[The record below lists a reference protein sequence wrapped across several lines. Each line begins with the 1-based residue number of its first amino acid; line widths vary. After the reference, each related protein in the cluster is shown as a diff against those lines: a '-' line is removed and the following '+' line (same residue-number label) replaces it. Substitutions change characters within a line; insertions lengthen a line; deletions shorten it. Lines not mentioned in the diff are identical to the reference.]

1 MMRYRL
7 LTVTSSLI
15 LSFGLCYADS
25 NDQNY
30 YNLKQVYNIA
40 SEHNA
45 TYQAAFETFKANI
58 EGVGIARGA
67 LLPNVGVTSQF
78 NYNYTNQATAGQ
90 KEWYFSN
97 VNTATLS
104 QVLFDFGL
112 WSTYSQAQYQA
123 KADAITYDTAR
134 QTLII
139 DVASAYFNILQA
151 EDNLAYN
158 QASQQ
163 WNAELLKQTQQKYDV
178 GLAAITD
185 VQSTKAN
192 YEQSVA
198 DTVQAKNNLENSY
211 EALAQITGTMII
223 DVMPLKNN
231 FPFAKPEP
239 TNMQKWVDTAMKKNL
254 NIVSNQFLTEV
265 SKEGID
271 IAWGNF
277 LPSVTGTATASRSDS
292 YQQNPDEVT
301 NTASLTAT
309 GTWNLLNGGSDY
321 ATLKQSKYTLKS
333 SQYTLKQSER
343 DAQSLVRQAYL
354 TVMSDISQVS
364 AYEQAVIA
372 NESSLKAMRAQYN
385 VGTST
390 IVDLLNQ
397 QQLLL
402 QAQQEYA
409 QSKYAYI
416 NDMLTLKQQAG
427 TLAPQDLYSI
437 NQWLGLAAKT
447 DQSKSKDTMSL
458 PNSKMIDKK
467 SPDNKE
473 TNKTTNNTQS

>member
-1 MMRYRL
+1 MMRFRL
-7 LTVTSSLI
+7 LTITSSLV
-15 LSFGLCYADS
+15 LSFGLCYADGDS
-25 NDQNY
+25 SY

-40 SEHNA
+40 SQHNA
-45 TYQAAFETFKANI
+45 TYKAAFETFKANI
-58 EGVGIARGA
+58 EGVPIARGA

-78 NYNYTNQATAGQ
+78 NYNYTNQTSAGQ

-97 VNTATLS
+97 VNTATLT

-112 WSTYSQAQYQA
+112 WSTYTQAQYQA
-123 KADAITYDTAR
+123 KADAITYDIAR
-134 QTLII
+134 QTLIL

-151 EDNLAYN
+151 EDNLEYN

-198 DTVQAKNNLENSY
+198 DTVQAKNDLENSY
-211 EALAQITGTMII
+211 EALAQITGTMIEN
-223 DVMPLKNN
+223 VTPLKEN

-239 TNMQKWVDTAMKKNL
+239 TDIQKWVDTAMQKNL
-254 NIVSNQFLTEV
+254 TIISNQFLTEV

-271 IAWGNF
+271 IAWANF
-277 LPSVTGTATASRSDS
+277 LPSVTGSATASRSDS
-292 YQQNPDEVT
+292 YQTNPDEAT
-301 NTASLTAT
+301 NTASLSAT
-309 GTWNLLNGGSDY
+309 GTLNLLNGGSDY
-321 ATLKQSKYTLKS
+321 ATLKQSKYALKS
-333 SQYTLKQSER
+333 SEYTLQQSQR
-343 DAQSLVRQAYL
+343 DTKSLLRQAYL
-354 TVMSDISQVS
+354 TVISDISQVS
-364 AYEQAVIA
+364 AYGQAVIA

-409 QSKYAYI
+409 QAKYAYI
-416 NDMLTLKQQAG
+416 NDILTLKQQAG

-437 NQWLGLAAKT
+437 NQWLGLAANT
-447 DQSKSKDTMSL
+447 
-458 PNSKMIDKK
+458 DKK
-467 SPDNKE
+467 SQST
-473 TNKTTNNTQS
+473 TNKPDSSTVTKPIKTKDATQTNTTQS